1 MKMHP
6 SNEKTVLIQLLDIY
20 EHPSHCLRGNYASG
34 LDSTASLMGNTN
46 FVSGG
51 LYLPDTQDR
60 RAKGASPVLPSLK
73 LQQPTHHSSLAALPL
88 IVLGV
93 LRYTS
98 L

>member
-1 MKMHP
+1 MYS

-20 EHPSHCLRGNYASG
+20 VHPSHCPCGNYASG
-34 LDSTASLMGNTN
+34 LVGTASSLGNTN
-46 FVSGG
+46 FVNGG
-51 LYLPDTQDR
+51 FYLPDTQDR

-93 LRYTS
+93 LRYIS